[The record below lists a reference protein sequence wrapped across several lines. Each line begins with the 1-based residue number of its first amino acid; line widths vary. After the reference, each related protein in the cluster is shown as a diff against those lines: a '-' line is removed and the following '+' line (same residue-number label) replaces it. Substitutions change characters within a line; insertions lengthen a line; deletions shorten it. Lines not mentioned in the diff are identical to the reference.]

1 MPAIERQLAQFR
13 KRSGLVTR
21 FRTNTDQI
29 ELTDE
34 SAMTVY
40 RTLQEALRN
49 AVKHSGANT
58 VAVDMV
64 VSESML
70 SLEIHDDGHG
80 IGAADLDKQHSFGL
94 RGLAERARSV
104 GGWLEV
110 SLGTGAAA
118 LLLTVPVAATRPE
131 TAP

>member
-1 MPAIERQLAQFR
+1 MCIRD
-13 KRSGLVTR
+13 R

-40 RTLQEALRN
+40 RTLQEALTN
-49 AVKHSGANT
+49 VVKHSGANT

-80 IGAADLDKQHSFGL
+80 IGATDLEKQHSFGL

-110 SLGTGAAA
+110 SLGKGGAA
-118 LLLTVPVAATRPE
+118 LLLTVPVAAARAEP
-131 TAP
+131 AP